1 MAVDSSVLPK
11 SLSSWKNP
19 LEEVV
24 SRRLANI
31 EPNSLGEAI
40 RCACKG
46 GKRIRPLISLWFGA
60 AHGVDRDSSLGVACL
75 TEWLHNAFLIHDD
88 IQDGDAWRRD
98 EPTLWKS
105 HGTAT
110 ALNAADWLLSAV
122 YSEISRLSV
131 DDLVRS
137 RLLQAVSDVHRRTVE
152 GQQLDLGG
160 RADSRFQ
167 LSDYERLVKSKTGRY
182 LALGMVCAAILAG
195 FDDDRVNL
203 LWRVGD
209 QLGPAFQ
216 IQDDLLDLTPEKGR
230 GGEFGNDIREG
241 KPSILFA
248 HSIQS
253 GGLNQ
258 EERERLVEIMAL
270 PREET
275 SASEVE
281 ECIGLFDKTGS
292 IDFAREEAKSRSRT
306 GLELFASIQG
316 VSSEVLQEFE
326 MICNYMTDRSR

>member
-1 MAVDSSVLPK
+1 MLPN
-11 SLSSWKNP
+11 SLSSWKDP
-19 LEEVV
+19 LEETV
-24 SRRLANI
+24 SLRLAKI

-40 RCACKG
+40 RSACKG

-60 AHGVDRDSSLGVACL
+60 AQGVDRDSSLGVACL

-105 HGTAT
+105 YGTAT

-131 DDLVRS
+131 EDSVRS
-137 RLLQAVSDVHRRTVE
+137 RLLLAVSDVHRRTVE

-195 FDDDRVNL
+195 FEEDRVNS

-248 HSIQS
+248 HSVQS
-253 GGLNQ
+253 ASLN
-258 EERERLVEIMAL
+258 ETERKRLVDIMAL

-281 ECIGLFDKTGS
+281 ECIGFFQKAGA
-292 IDFAREEAKSRSRT
+292 IDFAREEAKSRSKT
-306 GLELFASIQG
+306 GLELFASIPG
-316 VSSEVLQEFE
+316 LSGEVLQEFE
-326 MICNYMTDRSR
+326 MICTYMTDRSR

>member
-1 MAVDSSVLPK
+1 MTVDSSVLPK
-11 SLSSWKNP
+11 SLSCWKTP
-19 LEEVV
+19 LEETV

-31 EPNSLGEAI
+31 DPNSLGEAI
-40 RCACKG
+40 RCACQG

-60 AHGVDRDSSLGVACL
+60 ANGVDRDHSLGVACL

-98 EPTLWKS
+98 EPTLWRS

-122 YSEISRLSV
+122 YSEISQLSV
-131 DDLVRS
+131 EDTVRS
-137 RLLQAVSDVHRRTVE
+137 RLLLAVSDVHRRTVE

-195 FDDDRVNL
+195 FNDDRVNL

-253 GGLNQ
+253 GILNQ
-258 EERERLVEIMAL
+258 EECERLVEIMAL
-270 PREET
+270 PRDET

-281 ECIGLFDKTGS
+281 ECIGLFDKAGS
-292 IDFAREEAKSRSRT
+292 IDFAREEAKSRSLT
-306 GLELFASIQG
+306 GLKLFASIPG
-316 VSSEVLQEFE
+316 VSSELLQEFE

>member
-1 MAVDSSVLPK
+1 MAVDSSVLPN
-11 SLSSWKNP
+11 SLSKWKIP
-19 LEEVV
+19 LEEAVQ
-24 SRRLANI
+24 RRLSSIQPEA
-31 EPNSLGEAI
+31 LGEAI

-46 GKRIRPLISLWFGA
+46 GKRIRPLISMWFGA
-60 AHGVDRDSSLGVACL
+60 ANDVDRESALVVACL

-122 YSEISRLSV
+122 YTEISQLSV
-131 DDLVRS
+131 SDAVRS

-160 RADSRFQ
+160 RADSGFS

-182 LALGMVCAAILAG
+182 LALGMVCVAILAD
-195 FDDDRVNL
+195 FDQHRVDA
-203 LWRVGD
+203 LWQVGD

-248 HSIQS
+248 HSVQS
-253 GGLNQ
+253 KELAAA
-258 EERERLVEIMAL
+258 ERDRILQIMAL
-270 PREET
+270 SRSET
-275 SASEVE
+275 SAANVE
-281 ECIGLFDKTGS
+281 ECISLFQKAGS
-292 IDFAREEAKSRSRT
+292 LDFARNEARIRSQS
-306 GLELFASIQG
+306 GLRLFSSISG
-316 VSSEVLQEFE
+316 LSTEIHQEFE